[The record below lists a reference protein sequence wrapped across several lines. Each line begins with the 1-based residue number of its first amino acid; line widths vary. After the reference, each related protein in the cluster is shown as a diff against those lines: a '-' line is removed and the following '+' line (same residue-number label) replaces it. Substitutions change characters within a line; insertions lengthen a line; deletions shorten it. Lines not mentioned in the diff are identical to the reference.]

1 MRGSEVSCF
10 FFKQKTAYEMR
21 ISDWSSDVC
30 SSDLYT
36 VNTDVDDVSWDLSG
50 VYALNDDVNLYA
62 RVAKGFRAPS
72 IQGRLLFAAVGAPN
86 GGVSTAGS
94 EEVISYEAGIKADLW
109 DRRARIGF
117 NVFRYDVS
125 DQQIIAVGGGAH
137 IATLPNADKTIGQ
150 GFELAAQAYLPDTL
164 LVTLGRTYNDNQIE
178 DPCLAVPACCGGSPV
193 SAPEPTS

>member
-1 MRGSEVSCF
+1 
-10 FFKQKTAYEMR
+10 MR

-30 SSDLYT
+30 SSDLASVLESAPFGAPVAGPYT

-62 RVAKGFRAPS
+62 RVAQGFRAPS

-109 DRRARIGF
+109 DRRGRIGF

-125 DQQIIAVGGGAH
+125 DQQNIAVGGGAH
-137 IATLPNADKTIGQ
+137 KIGR
-150 GFELAAQAYLPDTL
+150 AH
-164 LVTLGRTYNDNQIE
+164 VR
-178 DPCLAVPACCGGSPV
+178 
-193 SAPEPTS
+193 